1 LRQIAKKNVKAPDLA
16 RNVNR
21 MAGHSLHA
29 PIGGFWRP
37 PPSGG
42 HHPTD
47 FGCARIAGRAKGALD
62 QAGNDDVHTF
72 GGGDKPNAPTGTM
85 A

>member
-1 LRQIAKKNVKAPDLA
+1 LRQIAKKNVKAFDLA
-16 RNVNR
+16 RNVDR

-29 PIGGFWRP
+29 PVGRFWRP
-37 PPSGG
+37 PPSRGHDRTDLGG
-42 HHPTD
+42 L
-47 FGCARIAGRAKGALD
+47 RIAGRAKGALD
-62 QAGNDDVHTF
+62 QGGNDDVHAF